1 GDPTNSAS
9 LAGVLDGLLQKA
21 AAVGITVFLPIGDWG
36 ADDMYPDGKCHVA
49 FPNSDPWVTSCGGT
63 VIGNVSSTTPPTFDE
78 RVWSD
83 AQDFTSPFGPNP
95 FTPSDFGATGGGVSD
110 AFPTPAYQS
119 SAGLSPTSKNDNG
132 VRRGLPDI
140 AGMVALTG
148 FLMNGAP
155 YSFTGTSCV
164 APLYAGLAA
173 VLNAGLGQNI
183 GFLNPTLYA
192 HANEICNDVTQG
204 NNDSG
209 DTPAAPYYSATTGWD
224 ACTGWGSLDGSK
236 LLTLLKDTIGTQY
249 LWPEIVITE
258 AMINPLAYLSPQ
270 LFIKLNLPDPGPIEL
285 LLPQLRAQLERM
297 TPQQKHELHNH
308 LQAIRQYATVL
319 EEEIRATE

>member
-1 GDPTNSAS
+1 GYQTQPNVTVIGLKVGTTTYSNVTTPIASGKENDAAYEITQDISTAAAIAQGVNVNVYMTDTSEAGWEAFLNRAIVPDPGHNPPSVLSSSWIMALSDDAGAVGDPTNSAS

-119 SAGLSPTSKNDNG
+119 SAGLSPTSKNDNR
-132 VRRGLPDI
+132 VRPR
-140 AGMVALTG
+140 
-148 FLMNGAP
+148 
-155 YSFTGTSCV
+155 
-164 APLYAGLAA
+164 
-173 VLNAGLGQNI
+173 
-183 GFLNPTLYA
+183 
-192 HANEICNDVTQG
+192 
-204 NNDSG
+204 
-209 DTPAAPYYSATTGWD
+209 
-224 ACTGWGSLDGSK
+224 
-236 LLTLLKDTIGTQY
+236 
-249 LWPEIVITE
+249 
-258 AMINPLAYLSPQ
+258 
-270 LFIKLNLPDPGPIEL
+270 
-285 LLPQLRAQLERM
+285 
-297 TPQQKHELHNH
+297 
-308 LQAIRQYATVL
+308 
-319 EEEIRATE
+319 